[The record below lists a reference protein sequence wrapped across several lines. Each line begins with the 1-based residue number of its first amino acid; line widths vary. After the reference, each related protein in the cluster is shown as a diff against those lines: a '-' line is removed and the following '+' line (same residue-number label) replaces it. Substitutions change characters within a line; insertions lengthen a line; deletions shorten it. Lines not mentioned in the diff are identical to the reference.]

1 MNFKLLKRRHLN
13 CLKHYLRC
21 SEYISVSKMV
31 YEQGELAQ
39 SEPRL
44 KWNRNPQSCFHY
56 SELPCQS
63 VKLLLQKQFRPV

>member
-44 KWNRNPQSCFHY
+44 KWNRKP
-56 SELPCQS
+56 
-63 VKLLLQKQFRPV
+63 

>member
-13 CLKHYLRC
+13 CLKHYLHC

-31 YEQGELAQ
+31 HEQGELAQ
-39 SEPRL
+39 SQSRL
-44 KWNRNPQSCFHY
+44 KWNRNPQSCFNY

-63 VKLLLQKQFRPV
+63 EKLLL